1 VGGSNPDLDTP
12 GPPAE
17 QVVRID
23 TGRVVHDQVKALVVT
38 VTGEIDLLTAERL
51 RSAVAA
57 GFNQLHA
64 DEILIVDLT
73 GVTFLGSPGLQVL
86 VDATHTGQRRRERL
100 RVVVDENRPVIKPI
114 HFAGLDDVL
123 ALFGTVKQ
131 AMQPTP

>member
-1 VGGSNPDLDTP
+1 M
-12 GPPAE
+12 
-17 QVVRID
+17 
-23 TGRVVHDQVKALVVT
+23 VHDQVKALVVT
-38 VTGEIDLLTAERL
+38 VADEIDLLTAERL

-86 VDATHTGQRRRERL
+86 VDATHTAQRRRERL